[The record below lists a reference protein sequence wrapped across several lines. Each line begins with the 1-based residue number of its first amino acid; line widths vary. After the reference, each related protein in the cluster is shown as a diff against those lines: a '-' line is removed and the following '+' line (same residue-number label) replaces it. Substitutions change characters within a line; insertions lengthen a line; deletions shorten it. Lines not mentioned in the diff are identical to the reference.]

1 MKKDIVTDLY
11 KNPDFRSGLLKA
23 LLALLLVSQ
32 TLSLQ
37 AQRQGSLLNERL
49 EQAENYRQN
58 AQYIKALQAYTDVL
72 EMDSLHD
79 EALHK
84 RVRCLMSLGNYQQGI
99 DECKRMI
106 ARDSMDV
113 AAWRMQGICL
123 YRIQED
129 GFAFVALSKAYE
141 LDADDYGTVE
151 ALSSLLNKAKEYD
164 ECLRITDIYRQ
175 KDTLNLV
182 INQNAA
188 EALFRQE
195 RFRPALERYNQLVK
209 LGDHSYYTHYFRGMT
224 FFGLERYFEAYRDL
238 NRALQI
244 DPENTNLLYYTAL
257 SGAKTSW
264 KKEAVQYIEEARDII
279 IPNDSTLNW
288 LYNGMASVYNT
299 VPGQDE
305 AYEQTL
311 LKMYELNPNRI
322 RIFSTLCG
330 HFSYTNPQ
338 KALDYAKRFVKM
350 VPESLRK
357 SPNEV
362 DSKDRS
368 TAYSYQ
374 QMVYFIDHY
383 DELLETQ
390 RNMKDA
396 ELKRQEE
403 WERRRRERQFWQQGT
418 QQSENQK

>member
-1 MKKDIVTDLY
+1 MRRTGFIRLNEGRGNIMFALWLMLFLCGTL
-11 KNPDFRSGLLKA
+11 NLRAQNQQA
-23 LLALLLVSQ
+23 LL
-32 TLSLQ
+32 T
-37 AQRQGSLLNERL
+37 ERL

-72 EMDSLHD
+72 KIDSLHD

-84 RVRCLMSLGNYQQGI
+84 RVRCLMSLGNYQQSI
-99 DECKRMI
+99 EECKRMI
-106 ARDSMDV
+106 DRDSMDV
-113 AAWRMQGICL
+113 AAWRMQGICQ
-123 YRIQED
+123 YRLQED

-141 LDADDYGTVE
+141 LDSEDYGTVE

-164 ECLRITDIYRQ
+164 ECIRITDIYRQ

-188 EALFRQE
+188 EAFFRQE

-238 NRALQI
+238 HRALQI

-257 SGAKTSW
+257 AGAKTSW
-264 KKEAVQYIEEARDII
+264 KKEAVQYIEEARDIV

-299 VPGQDE
+299 VPDQDE
-305 AYEQTL
+305 AYEQTM
-311 LKMYELNPNRI
+311 LKMYELNPSRI

-357 SPNEV
+357 NPNEV
-362 DSKDRS
+362 EQKDRPI
-368 TAYSYQ
+368 AYSYQ
-374 QMVYFIDHY
+374 QMVYFIDHF

-390 RNMKDA
+390 KQMK
-396 ELKRQEE
+396 ESERKRQEE

-418 QQSENQK
+418 QK